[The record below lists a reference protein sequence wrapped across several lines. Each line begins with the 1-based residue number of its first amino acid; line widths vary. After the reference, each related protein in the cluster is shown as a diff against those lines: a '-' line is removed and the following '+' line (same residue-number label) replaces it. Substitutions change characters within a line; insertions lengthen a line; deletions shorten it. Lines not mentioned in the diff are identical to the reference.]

1 MFDEYTFTSRE
12 MLRQKIER
20 CLTFWRNRQAM
31 VSFEGRFPSFEIAKE
46 KCGGYEEDTIFEKVK
61 SAAISVKEG
70 KACYER
76 DGYLFYEKDYYLQL
90 LAILYSVFL
99 EYGELNVIDFGG
111 SMGSTYFQ
119 NKDKLINIIDKI
131 KWNIVEQKHFVDF
144 GKEYLEDE
152 ILKFYYAIYE
162 IEKCNCVIFG
172 SSLQY
177 LENYKVFLTKI
188 AERKIPYLVIDRLP
202 VSNET
207 WVSIEYVHEPIYEA
221 SYPLYI
227 LSEND
232 LISLL
237 RDIGYVLE
245 QTWIKEVGEVWQ
257 VDNKLVKEK
266 TFLFVRG
273 EK

>member
-1 MFDEYTFTSRE
+1 M
-12 MLRQKIER
+12 
-20 CLTFWRNRQAM
+20 
-31 VSFEGRFPSFEIAKE
+31 
-46 KCGGYEEDTIFEKVK
+46 
-61 SAAISVKEG
+61 
-70 KACYER
+70 
-76 DGYLFYEKDYYLQL
+76 
-90 LAILYSVFL
+90 
-99 EYGELNVIDFGG
+99 
-111 SMGSTYFQ
+111 
-119 NKDKLINIIDKI
+119 
-131 KWNIVEQKHFVDF
+131 
-144 GKEYLEDE
+144 
-152 ILKFYYAIYE
+152 
-162 IEKCNCVIFG
+162 
-172 SSLQY
+172 
-177 LENYKVFLTKI
+177 TKI